1 MKLGI
6 DRIQKYGLESLVI
19 LFSIILSFYI
29 EGQRD
34 LAEKKRLK
42 HTKFLLNYEN
52 QLNIFYVDPL
62 TKVCNP
68 KICKAVINDVLI
80 YADGSPHFNKK
91 GAYILNDLWKENIP
105 KIIKSKK

>member
-34 LAEKKRLK
+34 LAEKNSDK
-42 HTKFLLNYEN
+42 
-52 QLNIFYVDPL
+52 
-62 TKVCNP
+62 
-68 KICKAVINDVLI
+68 
-80 YADGSPHFNKK
+80 NKLQSQ
-91 GAYILNDLWKENIP
+91 I
-105 KIIKSKK
+105 